1 MIYAGIDV
9 DIITHEK
16 ALAAGLEAL
25 GLWTWCMCWTQKHTT
40 DGRIPRVVILSAL
53 GEKPRNIRRALVRL
67 RIAGLLHESECG
79 SFFVLHNYGKKNQTA
94 EEIQAKKEASAAR
107 ARRWREKRNAPSN
120 APVTRDERVRTDPS
134 PTPSPDNTTRQQKGG
149 RNAEEPPVEE
159 PSEPLV
165 IPRVWG
171 RGPTAERALEVFADA
186 ITAVTN
192 EPHHIGPAPWLR
204 DDVCALM
211 NKRAPR
217 DTLANALTWLGDATQ
232 AWVRA
237 TPGTDERKPSRLND
251 WLNAG
256 KPDRK
261 ARVRAGAIVQSGDN
275 RAWKL
280 PEGLE

>member
-1 MIYAGIDV
+1 MIFAGIDV

-16 ALAAGLEAL
+16 ALASGLEAF
-25 GLWTWCMCWTQKHTT
+25 GLWAWCMCWTQKHTT
-40 DGRIPRVVILSAL
+40 DGRIPRVAILSAL

-67 RIAGLLHESECG
+67 CSAGLLHESDSG
-79 SFFVLHNYGKKNQTA
+79 SEFVLHNYNRKNQTA
-94 EEIQAKKEASAAR
+94 EEIQAKKDASAAR

-120 APVTRDERVRTDPS
+120 ANERVTERARTLPQ
-134 PTPSPDNTTRQQKGG
+134 PEPDNTTRQHKGET
-149 RNAEEPPVEE
+149 APAVTPPEAVTEA
-159 PSEPLV
+159 PLT

-186 ITAVTN
+186 ITAVTQ

-232 AWVRA
+232 AWVKA

-256 KPDRK
+256 KPDKR
-261 ARVRAGAIVQSGDN
+261 AQVRAGAIVQSGDN

-280 PEGLE
+280 PEGME